1 MAETGRVLRISRWFD
16 ASPERVFDAW
26 ITPETVRRWLF
37 ASPADEEYR
46 AELEP
51 RVGGAWTI
59 TARREGIDYTAIGE
73 YLEIDRPRRLVFT
86 FGMPQFTPNY
96 DRLTIEI
103 SPEGAGCRLTLTQEG
118 IDIAAELAHVPP
130 DAEGGTAQGWQQM
143 FDLLAAI
150 VAGGEATGSRGQAR
164 G

>member
-1 MAETGRVLRISRWFD
+1 MENDRILRLSRRFD

-37 ASPADEEYR
+37 ASPADEAYR

-59 TARREGIDYTAIGE
+59 TARREGVDYTAVGE
-73 YLEIDRPRRLVFT
+73 YLELDRPRRLVFT
-86 FGMPQFTPNY
+86 FAMPQFSPNS
-96 DRLTIEI
+96 DVLTIEI
-103 SPEGAGCRLTLTQEG
+103 VPEGAGCRLTLTQEG
-118 IDIAAELAHVPP
+118 VDIAAELGQLPP
-130 DAEGGTAQGWQQM
+130 GVEGGTAQGWSDM

-150 VAGGEATGSRGQAR
+150 VGGGGTTGSPGQAR